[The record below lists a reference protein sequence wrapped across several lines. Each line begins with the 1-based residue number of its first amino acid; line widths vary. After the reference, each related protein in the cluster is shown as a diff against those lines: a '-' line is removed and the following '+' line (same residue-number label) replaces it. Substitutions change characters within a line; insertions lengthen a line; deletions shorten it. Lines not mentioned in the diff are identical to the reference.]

1 MPIERGAASATAPE
15 SDAAEATPLGGA
27 EAVRDAPIR
36 LLQVELHVAHPGATR
51 ADVDLLKDAVEV
63 ARARFKGAGLSAC
76 NGGAR

>member
-27 EAVRDAPIR
+27 EAVR
-36 LLQVELHVAHPGATR
+36 LLQVELQVAHPGATR